1 MIAPV
6 SENAPS
12 ETSPSIAP
20 MTLFRAF
27 MAIGLSGFGGVLPF
41 ARRELVDRRKWLT
54 DIEFAEMLGICSVL
68 PGPNIIN
75 ISIWFGTRHGG
86 AFGAIASFAGLVGV
100 PMVLL
105 LTLATIYGRYA
116 SDPRVNAAVDG
127 MAAAAAGLLIGT
139 GLLMARRANPTV
151 AAGAV
156 LLLVYLAAAW
166 LRLPLLAIIAVAA
179 PLGIWATRLRGP
191 RA

>member
-1 MIAPV
+1 MIAPPADDV
-6 SENAPS
+6 PRD
-12 ETSPSIAP
+12 SIRTIPA

-54 DIEFAEMLGICSVL
+54 DTEFAETLGICSVL

-86 AFGAIASFAGLVGV
+86 AIGAVAAFSGLVGV
-100 PMVLL
+100 PLVLL
-105 LTLATIYGRYA
+105 LSLATAYGRYA
-116 SDPRVNAAVDG
+116 DVPRVSAAVDG

-139 GLLMARRANPTV
+139 GLIMARRANPGLAT
-151 AAGAV
+151 GAV
-156 LLLVYLAAAW
+156 LLAVFVAAAW

-179 PLGIWATRLRGP
+179 PLGIWATRKP
-191 RA
+191 A